1 MEESSFVIKFS
12 KSIWSKKRTATFE
25 ETSTSTTND
34 RKKLKNNKDEN
45 SSAVTI
51 TPITAKSRPYDK
63 ITNTIVLG
71 RKKSS
76 ASSID
81 SLFKTNNFISY
92 VSELLSR
99 ISSPNDASDKLV
111 YESVD
116 EATSL
121 GIMSYN
127 NIGKH
132 LIVTRIEYIQRLLR
146 PLVHR
151 LMYNQRNAH
160 VFNSPVDAI
169 GLGIPEY
176 FSKIK
181 KPMDFGTIRR
191 NLLSGLYR
199 DVTSCVNDVLLVFK
213 NAVTFNQP
221 THSVHK
227 LAKEMKND
235 FEIDIKNLEEKCT
248 KDVEKKSTHSCNCC
262 GGSSCSICGEKC
274 LKFEPP
280 TLVCH
285 GTCLQKIKKNSIYF
299 VTQDGDMTWCQK
311 CYASLPQ
318 MIMNQPNPI
327 LKRQLLKRKF
337 DEEVS
342 EPWVLCDF
350 CGHWMHSICALYNTH
365 ADETITG
372 TDGTFKCPMCRL
384 ESPSVT
390 NESNPNTMTDISND
404 MAVVDSTTSDSEQD
418 HTNSDHTLS
427 PISFPCA
434 PDGDVRSAFSNNL
447 SHWRAA
453 SLPTS
458 NLSNFLEEMVGE
470 RLRATG
476 YGNITDSITIRVT
489 SNIDQ
494 HVEVPE
500 CISANM
506 MTVNGYNIP
515 QYLSYRQ
522 KCILLFQ
529 RIDGVDVCLF
539 CLYVQEYDINCPP
552 PNDSVVYV
560 AYLDSVDYFRPI
572 EARTLVYHEILVGYL
587 KYVQARGFK
596 RCHIWSC
603 PPQRGDNFIFWNHPS
618 HQRTPSRERLNLWYT
633 KILERASNLNTFN
646 SIDTL
651 YSHYFSQKDV
661 SVVNDI
667 ERKLSLSRQFS
678 TDSVETMINNSKP
691 NTPTAPIALSFEFN
705 KFGERVPV
713 SPPLFEGDF
722 WVNECIRLHKTA
734 LSRAKSVDGHDKIV
748 NQRRSRDI
756 LKHIMSKRIAV
767 PFNEPV
773 DPVAIGISDYFDKIK
788 CPMDLGTIR
797 ERLRINFYQNILD
810 FASDVRLTFCNATTY
825 NPTGHHIHES
835 AGVLLKEFEQ
845 NLLDL
850 ATEFVG
856 VVADK
861 DNLDSYLHTFP
872 LVEMSVPISPR
883 GKNASMLTALT
894 KTAKLASISPQNQ
907 HNVVKTSNNECDIVM
922 DETTDKDKAIKFKR
936 VVSISNESALSRSS
950 SCEDVRNAVP
960 IQRVLSD
967 ISDASAFVVHNDDE
981 MDDYEQRTSEN
992 DSEDGNSS
1000 RDNVSHAS
1008 DRALSRRDSILST
1021 TDEAKC
1027 DNIYTRPIARTIQSV
1042 SNLTGTMLDTIN
1054 ISKSTPFEKPELG
1067 YRGAMVML
1075 LELAKSVNRLKDDL
1089 FVMTFST
1096 PDSKSRELLSTN
1108 SQMILSR
1115 LTPDTSDPDDLIDA
1129 ALLNCRHTFLEM
1141 CQYRHYEFNT
1151 LRRAKHSSMMLCYY
1165 LHHPKAPHLSIR
1177 CSTCKD
1183 QIKGVRWHCDAC
1195 PDVDICKKCYLQ
1207 KGRYAHNH
1215 ELIPYRVT
1223 YQTETED
1230 V

>member
-1 MEESSFVIKFS
+1 MAESSFVIKLS

-25 ETSTSTTND
+25 ETPTNTSNEKKKSKND
-34 RKKLKNNKDEN
+34 SD
-45 SSAVTI
+45 SSAANI
-51 TPITAKSRPYDK
+51 TPIITAKTRPYDK
-63 ITNTIVLG
+63 ISNTIVLG

-76 ASSID
+76 GSSID
-81 SLFKTNNFISY
+81 SLFKTNNFITY
-92 VSELLSR
+92 VSDLLSR
-99 ISSPNDASDKLV
+99 ISAPNDTSDRLLH
-111 YESVD
+111 ESVN

-132 LIVTRIEYIQRLLR
+132 LIITRIEQIQRLLR
-146 PLVHR
+146 PLIHR

-160 VFNSPVDAI
+160 IFNTPVDAI

-181 KPMDFGTIRR
+181 KPMDFGTVRR
-191 NLLSGLYR
+191 NLLSGMYR
-199 DVTSCVNDVLLVFK
+199 DVTSCVNDILLVFK
-213 NAVTFNQP
+213 NAMTFNQP

-235 FEIDIKNLEEKCT
+235 FEIDIKNLEEKCA

-311 CYASLPQ
+311 CYTSLPQ
-318 MIMNQPNPI
+318 MIMNQPQPV

-342 EPWVLCDF
+342 EPWVFCDF

-365 ADETITG
+365 TDESVTG
-372 TDGTFKCPMCRL
+372 IDGTFKCPLCRL
-384 ESPSVT
+384 ENPSVAI
-390 NESNPNTMTDISND
+390 ECYPSLKIDKSND
-404 MAVVDSTTSDSEQD
+404 MAIVDNTTSDSEQD
-418 HTNSDHTLS
+418 HTNSEQTLS
-427 PISFPCA
+427 PISYPCV
-434 PDGDVRSAFSNNL
+434 PDSDIQTISSNKF

-458 NLSNFLEEMVGE
+458 NLSNFLEEMIRE
-470 RLRATG
+470 RLFATG
-476 YGNITDSITIRVT
+476 YGNISDSVTIRVT

-506 MTVNGYNIP
+506 MTENGYNIP

-529 RIDGVDVCLF
+529 RIDGIDVCLF
-539 CLYVQEYDINCPP
+539 CLYVQEYDKNCPP

-587 KYVQARGFK
+587 KYAQARGFK

-633 KILERASNLNTFN
+633 KILERASSLNTFDN
-646 SIDTL
+646 VGTL
-651 YSHYFSQKDV
+651 YSHYFTQKDM

-678 TDSVETMINNSKP
+678 SDSVDTILNNSKP
-691 NTPTAPIALSFEFN
+691 TTPTVQISLSYEFN
-705 KFGERVPV
+705 KVGERVPV

-722 WVNECIRLHKTA
+722 WVNECIRLHKVA
-734 LSRAKSVDGHDKIV
+734 LSRAKSVDGHDKVV

-797 ERLRINFYQNILD
+797 ERLRINFYSNILE
-810 FASDVRLTFCNATTY
+810 FAADVRLTFCNATSY
-825 NPTGHHIHES
+825 NPLGHHIHES
-835 AGVLLKEFEQ
+835 ACVLLKEFEQ
-845 NLLDL
+845 NILDL

-861 DNLDSYLHTFP
+861 DNLDSYLQTFP
-872 LVEMSVPISPR
+872 LTEMSVPVSPR

-894 KTAKLASISPQNQ
+894 KTANLTSVTHQNEY
-907 HNVVKTSNNECDIVM
+907 KSSKAPDEECGLLLDDIT
-922 DETTDKDKAIKFKR
+922 EKDKAIKFKR
-936 VVSISNESALSRSS
+936 VISISNESALSRSS
-950 SCEDVRNAVP
+950 SSDDVVDSVP
-960 IQRVLSD
+960 LQRVLSD
-967 ISDASAFVVHNDDE
+967 ISDASAFIVHNDDE

-1000 RDNVSHAS
+1000 HDNVSHAS
-1008 DRALSRRDSILST
+1008 DRALSRRDSIVST
-1021 TDEAKC
+1021 IDEPKS
-1027 DNIYTRPIARTIQSV
+1027 DNIYTRPIARTSQLF

-1054 ISKSTPFEKPELG
+1054 ISKATPFEKPELG

-1075 LELAKSVNRLKDDL
+1075 VELAKSVNRLKDDL

-1096 PDSKSRELLSTN
+1096 PDSKSRELLSAN
-1108 SQMILSR
+1108 SQKILSS
-1115 LTPDTSDPDDLIDA
+1115 LTPDTSDPDELIDA

-1165 LHHPKAPHLSIR
+1165 LHHPKAQHLSIR
-1177 CSTCKD
+1177 CSTCKE

-1195 PDVDICKKCYLQ
+1195 PDVDICKTCYLL

-1223 YQTETED
+1223 YQTASED
-1230 V
+1230 M